1 MDGGAEPLNTGGGGL
16 EERMAEGHDGAGA
29 APAVTVIVVAY
40 DSGAYL
46 QPCIDALAAQ
56 SLGEFEAVVVDNASS
71 DGSVQGLRLP
81 DARFRILPMGF
92 NAGFAA
98 ANNAAAR
105 ASRAAFLV
113 TLNPDAVADPA
124 WLEVLVAA
132 ARAEPR
138 AASVG
143 SLQLRLDDPRRL
155 DGVGDVWHAAGLAW
169 RAGEGHRATEAP
181 GDGEIFGPCAAAAL
195 YRRQAFAELGGF
207 DERFFCYCEDVDL
220 AFRLRA
226 GGAISLRASGAVV
239 RHAGSGI
246 SGRRSDFTLYHGH
259 RNRVWT
265 FVKNTPGGWFWL
277 LLPYHLGFNLVYLAS
292 ALKRGVFPPVWR
304 AYRHALAGLGPV
316 WAERARLAHE
326 SRARGGPG
334 FGRLLRVMAWTPWAP
349 FRRELHPRPYACAA
363 LRRPRGGS
371 GSP

>member
-1 MDGGAEPLNTGGGGL
+1 MADTDERYRGG
-16 EERMAEGHDGAGA
+16 
-29 APAVTVIVVAY
+29 APAVTAIIVAY

-46 QPCIDALAAQ
+46 QPCVDALAVQ
-56 SLGEFEAVVVDNASS
+56 TFRDFEAVVVDNASS
-71 DGSVQGLRLP
+71 DGSVAALRLP

-105 ASRAAFLV
+105 GSPAPFLAM
-113 TLNPDAVADPA
+113 LNPDAVAEPR
-124 WLEVLVAA
+124 WLETLVAA

-138 AASVG
+138 AASIG
-143 SLQLRLDDPRRL
+143 SLQLRLEEPERL

-169 RAGEGHRATEAP
+169 RAGEGHAASQAP

-195 YRRQAFAELGGF
+195 YRREAFAAQGGF

-226 GGAISLRASGAVV
+226 SGAISLRASGAVV

-277 LLPYHLGFNLVYLAS
+277 LLPYHLAFNVVYLGS
-292 ALKRGVFPPVWR
+292 ALKRGVFAPVWR
-304 AYRHALAGLGPV
+304 AYRHALAGLGPG
-316 WAERARLAHE
+316 WAERARLARE
-326 SRARGGPG
+326 AEARGGPG
-334 FGRLLRVMAWTPWAP
+334 FRAVLRVCAWTPWAP
-349 FRRELHPRPYACAA
+349 FRRELHPRPASTVTPAS
-363 LRRPRGGS
+363 GGS